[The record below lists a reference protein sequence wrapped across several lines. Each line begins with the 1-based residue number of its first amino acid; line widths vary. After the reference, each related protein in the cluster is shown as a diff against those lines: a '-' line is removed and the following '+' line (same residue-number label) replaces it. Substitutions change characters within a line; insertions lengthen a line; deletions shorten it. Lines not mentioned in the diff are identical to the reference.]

1 MVSKILLLLFLFL
14 NFSFASFELVRVG
27 NIDKYYQSQIS
38 KEELKSIILNIEHT
52 LESQLQMNVFDYSES
67 GKPIDLVYVAP
78 STLEQKMNIKIDQL
92 KSYQKKIQ
100 EMQEYFP
107 KNQELINKY
116 KENFEKS
123 NMSLNE
129 RVKKFN
135 DYVKEINKRKN
146 IPKNELEKIK
156 TEVNSRKKSLDSE
169 ISQMNKYRNDV
180 RKKVDNFNNKV
191 NSFNSLIADYKRLNK
206 EIETMSRGFK
216 KVKGMTFGVK
226 EINTKTYF
234 KDGVKVKEKREKNSM
249 NKIEIYGFES
259 INELKAILAHE
270 ISHLVGIPH
279 IEDKYALM
287 NPMIQKNQIENLKL
301 TTPDII
307 NFKKNF

>member
-1 MVSKILLLLFLFL
+1 MISKILLL
-14 NFSFASFELVRVG
+14 SFIFFNISYASFELVRVG

-38 KEELKSIILNIEHT
+38 KSELKSIILDIEQT
-52 LESQLQMNVFDYSES
+52 LEHQLQMNIFDYSES

-78 STLEQKMNIKIDQL
+78 STLEQRMNIKIDQL
-92 KSYQKKIQ
+92 KLKQKKITELQ
-100 EMQEYFP
+100 DYFP
-107 KNQELINKY
+107 KNQESINKY
-116 KENFEKS
+116 KANFNKS
-123 NMSLNE
+123 NENLNQ
-129 RVKKFN
+129 RVREFN
-135 DYVKEINKRKN
+135 AYVKDINKRKN
-146 IPKNELEKIK
+146 ISKKEYEKIK
-156 TEVNSRKKSLDSE
+156 SDVNSRKKALDNE
-169 ISQMNKYRNDV
+169 IYQMNKYRNEV

-191 NSFNSLIADYKRLNK
+191 NLYNSYIRDYKRLNK
-206 EIETMSRGFK
+206 ELEAMSRGFK

-226 EINTKTYF
+226 EIKTKTYF

-259 INELKAILAHE
+259 KNELKAIIAHE

-279 IEDKYALM
+279 IDDKYALM
-287 NPMIQKNQIENLKL
+287 NPMIQKNQIEDLKL